1 VLGEVAVVAFAGA
14 GIGFGLTYG
23 LLGAFT
29 SIIPA
34 ELTWSWFEAPVM
46 NARVFLFALLAVV
59 VAMAVAGGLPA
70 WRASRVDRASRSRMA
85 PARRPAVG
93 DRTSAFW

>member
-1 VLGEVAVVAFAGA
+1 VAFAGA

-59 VAMAVAGGLPA
+59 VAMAVAGGCPRGA
-70 WRASRVDRASRSRMA
+70 RAGWIRASRSRMA

-93 DRTSAFW
+93 DRLPHSGDR